1 MSLLKSY
8 ILSRTPKN
16 APRWLVLLID
26 LFLVVQTFFIAHV
39 IRFNFSLDF
48 DMYSFFLHV
57 PILVFLALFSFLL
70 IGSYKGVVR
79 HTGIKDALNVF
90 IGSSVLM
97 ISMVLFGMVT
107 DFFSLNILF
116 EFSTPIIAIHYLLNT
131 IVLITSRFV
140 FKTVYYTL
148 KTSFEIP
155 SSVLIY
161 GAGEMGAILNATLG
175 KDANSYKVRCFYR

>member
-1 MSLLKSY
+1 MPELKSY
-8 ILSRTPKN
+8 VLNRTPKN

-39 IRFNFSLDF
+39 IRFNSLDF
-48 DMYSFFLHV
+48 DLYSFFLHI

-97 ISMVLFGMVT
+97 MSMFLFGMVT
-107 DFFSLNILF
+107 GFFNLSIFF
-116 EFSTPIIAIHYLLNT
+116 EFSTPIIVIHYLLNT

-148 KTSFEIP
+148 KTIFKKYS
-155 SSVLIY
+155 
-161 GAGEMGAILNATLG
+161 
-175 KDANSYKVRCFYR
+175 

>member
-8 ILSRTPKN
+8 ILNRTPRN

-39 IRFNFSLDF
+39 IRFNFSLGF
-48 DMYSFFLHV
+48 DMSSFFLHV
-57 PILVFLALFSFLL
+57 PILVFMALFSFLL

-97 ISMVLFGMVT
+97 ISMFLFGLVT
-107 DFFSLNILF
+107 DFFGLNIFF
-116 EFSTPIIAIHYLLNT
+116 EYSTTIIVIHYLLNT

-140 FKTVYYTL
+140 FKTV
-148 KTSFEIP
+148 
-155 SSVLIY
+155 
-161 GAGEMGAILNATLG
+161 
-175 KDANSYKVRCFYR
+175 